1 MCHVRE
7 LRSRGKVDATPSQ
20 PTRSWLHTLRAKDDF
35 GRLSVGLVVELRH
48 AQASGALVGGSKRA
62 TALVREKRSFADL
75 KERERDVPQ
84 LYLEFSL
91 NYLEDSEPLDSVG
104 AYAAFQLVTEG
115 RC

>member
-1 MCHVRE
+1 MLRQAVRWW
-7 LRSRGKVDATPSQ
+7 A
-20 PTRSWLHTLRAKDDF
+20 H
-35 GRLSVGLVVELRH
+35 
-48 AQASGALVGGSKRA
+48 GGSKRA

-115 RC
+115 RCQGT